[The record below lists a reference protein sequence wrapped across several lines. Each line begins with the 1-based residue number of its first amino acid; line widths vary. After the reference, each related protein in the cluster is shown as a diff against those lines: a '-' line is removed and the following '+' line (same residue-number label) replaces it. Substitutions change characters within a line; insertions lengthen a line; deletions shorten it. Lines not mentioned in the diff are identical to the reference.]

1 MMLISEDGDYYTE
14 DHYERQVPGEKGLL
28 DWLTSTELLHTLT
41 SSTTEL
47 LDVVNQL
54 KVKDR
59 GRERGFK
66 LILLSW
72 FTSLEQNLGEG
83 EGNILPLTW
92 ILFPKLWHPCPHREY
107 QRLIVLR
114 GERIFIIY

>member
-1 MMLISEDGDYYTE
+1 MLIPDEGDSYTE

-47 LDVVNQL
+47 LDLVNQL

-59 GRERGFK
+59 GR
-66 LILLSW
+66 
-72 FTSLEQNLGEG
+72 
-83 EGNILPLTW
+83 
-92 ILFPKLWHPCPHREY
+92 
-107 QRLIVLR
+107 
-114 GERIFIIY
+114 